1 MTRRIYVV
9 GTGTGV
15 GKTTLCCALLYWARR
30 HGVAAVPFK
39 PAQSGPV
46 GPDDDIHRLL
56 RAASLPE
63 GEAAD
68 ACPHAFPAPLAPGLA
83 EDPSPF
89 FRPPAANIAPL
100 APVIANARA
109 RMHAFADRH
118 AAQLVLIEGA
128 GGLHVPMPGG
138 TWQPAWI
145 RALATDV
152 LVVAPAELGTIN
164 HTILTIDALVA
175 LELPIAGFILSETHA
190 DDDPSRDDNPQVIA
204 TARTI
209 RWLGT
214 LPHASRSD
222 APDLLTPL
230 LDAL

>member
-15 GKTTLCCALLYWARR
+15 GKTTLCCALLGWARR
-30 HGVAAVPFK
+30 HGVKAVPFK
-39 PAQSGPV
+39 PAQSGPS

-56 RAASLPE
+56 RAASLP
-63 GEAAD
+63 ASDAVD
-68 ACPHAFPAPLAPGLA
+68 ACPWQFPEPLAPGLA

-89 FRPPAANIAPL
+89 FRPPAANVDPL
-100 APVIANARA
+100 APVIADTRG

-164 HTILTIDALVA
+164 HTLLTIDALIA

-190 DDDPSRDDNPQVIA
+190 DEDPSRDDNAQVIA
-204 TARTI
+204 TARTV

-214 LPHASRSD
+214 LPHQPTAD
-222 APDLLTPL
+222 LPDLLTPL